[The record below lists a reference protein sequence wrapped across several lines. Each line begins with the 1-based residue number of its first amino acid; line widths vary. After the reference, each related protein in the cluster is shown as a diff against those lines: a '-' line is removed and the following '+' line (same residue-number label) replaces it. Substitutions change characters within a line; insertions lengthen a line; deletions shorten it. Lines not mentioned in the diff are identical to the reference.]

1 VSQSP
6 IAFTAG
12 ETIEPY
18 AFFVT
23 TALGAPYNLTNCFA
37 HLTVRTGT
45 GGTGGAVV
53 ADWRSSTGG
62 LVIDALAGKITL
74 PLSAAASAA
83 LPAGSYVYELVV
95 TFADGK
101 RRVLFSGPF
110 TVNAAIAL
118 YPDT

>member
-6 IAFTAG
+6 ITVVAG
-12 ETIEPY
+12 ETLEPY

-23 TALGAPYNLTNCFA
+23 AAGGGPYNLTNCFA

-45 GGTGGAVV
+45 GGPVI

-74 PLSAAASAA
+74 PLTAAASAA
-83 LPAGSYVYELVV
+83 LPQGTYVYELVV
-95 TFADGK
+95 TFADGR

-110 TVNAAIAL
+110 TVTAAIAL